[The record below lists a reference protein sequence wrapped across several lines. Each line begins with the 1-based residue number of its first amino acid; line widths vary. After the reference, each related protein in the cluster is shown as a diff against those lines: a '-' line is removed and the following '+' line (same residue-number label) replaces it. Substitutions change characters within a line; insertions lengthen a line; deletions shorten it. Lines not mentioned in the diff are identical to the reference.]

1 MKLRRRYLIIPAV
14 LLAIA
19 SVPILLVR
27 PNPLGIVLGGLM
39 FTAGVVLY
47 VISQVSPHDGIP
59 RYA

>member
-1 MKLRRRYLIIPAV
+1 MKLRRRYLLVPAILFAV
-14 LLAIA
+14 AAI
-19 SVPILLVR
+19 PILLVH
-27 PNPLGIVLGGLM
+27 PNPLGIVLGGFL